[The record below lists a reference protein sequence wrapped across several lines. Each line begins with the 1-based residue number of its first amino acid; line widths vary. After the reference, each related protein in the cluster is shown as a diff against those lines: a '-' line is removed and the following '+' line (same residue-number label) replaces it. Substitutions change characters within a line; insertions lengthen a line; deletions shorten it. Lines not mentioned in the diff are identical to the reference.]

1 LATTAEETC
10 SAEYRD
16 SFTNL
21 YDSGG
26 KYSGYAVDFFEPD
39 SGDPLDEQAIGDA
52 LERITTDNL
61 LRERLAKAG
70 PTRARRFTWE
80 QTALATL
87 RALDFGT

>member
-1 LATTAEETC
+1 MTLA
-10 SAEYRD
+10 
-16 SFTNL
+16 
-21 YDSGG
+21 

-61 LRERLAKAG
+61 LRERVAKAG

>member
-1 LATTAEETC
+1 MRTDFTLTTNFPSPDNRASRKLT
-10 SAEYRD
+10 
-16 SFTNL
+16 L
-21 YDSGG
+21 
-26 KYSGYAVDFFEPD
+26 FF
-39 SGDPLDEQAIGDA
+39 DPLDEQAIGDA